1 MADWVHT
8 FKGAVLASEYD
19 FASHMN
25 SHMYVSR
32 FDQATWF
39 LLHAIGMTPA
49 SMKQKNLRVA
59 IVRQNYQFLEELRG
73 GELVEIKSGFL
84 AVGEKYFRF
93 IHQMY
98 NDETGKMVA
107 TCDSVA
113 VQASLESGKSVP
125 MTAELQEKAKR
136 HLVTTNV
143 PLDETSRLSRRPSK
157 SRGSRSLAGP
167 SSARDGTCTADLAGA
182 PKGAPFKSI
191 PGKLYPKSP
200 WPVAITTEA
209 HSSFVSRLRCVVAI
223 GMGTWMNTP
232 CCRPT
237 IMSVLPAMAA

>member
-1 MADWVHT
+1 MHT

-25 SHMYVSR
+25 SRMYVLR

-39 LLHAIGMTPA
+39 LLHAIGVTPL
-49 SMKQKNLRVA
+49 SIKQQELRVA

-93 IHQMY
+93 LHQMFDY
-98 NDETGKMVA
+98 ESGKMVA

-125 MTAELQEKAKR
+125 LTSSLQEKAKR
-136 HLVTTNV
+136 YLVTSNV
-143 PLDETSRLSRRPSK
+143 
-157 SRGSRSLAGP
+157 
-167 SSARDGTCTADLAGA
+167 TAD
-182 PKGAPFKSI
+182 
-191 PGKLYPKSP
+191 
-200 WPVAITTEA
+200 E
-209 HSSFVSRLRCVVAI
+209 AI
-223 GMGTWMNTP
+223 G
-232 CCRPT
+232 
-237 IMSVLPAMAA
+237 

>member
-1 MADWVHT
+1 MAEWVHT

-25 SHMYVSR
+25 SRMYVSR

-49 SMKQKNLRVA
+49 SMKQQSLRIA
-59 IVRQNYQFLEELRG
+59 IVRQNFQFLEELRG

-93 IHQMY
+93 LHQMY
-98 NDETGKMVA
+98 DDETGKMVA

-125 MTAELQEKAKR
+125 LTQLLQEKAK
-136 HLVTTNV
+136 HYLVTSN
-143 PLDETSRLSRRPSK
+143 
-157 SRGSRSLAGP
+157 
-167 SSARDGTCTADLAGA
+167 A
-182 PKGAPFKSI
+182 PGNE
-191 PGKLYPKSP
+191 
-200 WPVAITTEA
+200 V
-209 HSSFVSRLRCVVAI
+209 I
-223 GMGTWMNTP
+223 G
-232 CCRPT
+232 
-237 IMSVLPAMAA
+237 

>member
-8 FKGAVLASEYD
+8 FKGAILASEYD

-39 LLHAIGMTPA
+39 LLHAVGMTPA
-49 SMKQKNLRVA
+49 SMKQQNLRVA

-113 VQASLESGKSVP
+113 VQASLETGKSVP
-125 MTAELQEKAKR
+125 MTADLQEKAKR
-136 HLVTTNV
+136 HLVTANV
-143 PLDETSRLSRRPSK
+143 PLE
-157 SRGSRSLAGP
+157 G
-167 SSARDGTCTADLAGA
+167 
-182 PKGAPFKSI
+182 
-191 PGKLYPKSP
+191 
-200 WPVAITTEA
+200 E
-209 HSSFVSRLRCVVAI
+209 I
-223 GMGTWMNTP
+223 G
-232 CCRPT
+232 
-237 IMSVLPAMAA
+237 

>member
-1 MADWVHT
+1 MTPLKNSELAKSEERIAEGESMADWVHT

-49 SMKQKNLRVA
+49 TMKQKNLRVA

-73 GELVEIKSGFL
+73 GELVEIKSGIL

-125 MTAELQEKAKR
+125 MTEALQEKAKS
-136 HLVTTNV
+136 HLVTANV
-143 PLDETSRLSRRPSK
+143 PLDEAVP
-157 SRGSRSLAGP
+157 
-167 SSARDGTCTADLAGA
+167 
-182 PKGAPFKSI
+182 
-191 PGKLYPKSP
+191 
-200 WPVAITTEA
+200 
-209 HSSFVSRLRCVVAI
+209 
-223 GMGTWMNTP
+223 
-232 CCRPT
+232 
-237 IMSVLPAMAA
+237 

>member
-1 MADWVHT
+1 MTILYLARRLDIARATRRCVEKYLGAPLKRSKAEQRKAKQEICMAEWVHT

-25 SHMYVSR
+25 SRMYVSR

-39 LLHAIGMTPA
+39 LLHAVGVTPA
-49 SMKQKNLRVA
+49 SIKQQQLRVA

-93 IHQMY
+93 LHQMY

-113 VQASLESGKSVP
+113 VQAGLETGKSVSLSLS
-125 MTAELQEKAKR
+125 LQEKAKR
-136 HLVTTNV
+136 YLVTSNV
-143 PLDETSRLSRRPSK
+143 PLDAEV
-157 SRGSRSLAGP
+157 G
-167 SSARDGTCTADLAGA
+167 
-182 PKGAPFKSI
+182 
-191 PGKLYPKSP
+191 
-200 WPVAITTEA
+200 
-209 HSSFVSRLRCVVAI
+209 
-223 GMGTWMNTP
+223 
-232 CCRPT
+232 
-237 IMSVLPAMAA
+237 

>member
-1 MADWVHT
+1 MAEWVHT

-25 SHMYVSR
+25 SGMYVSR

-39 LLHAIGMTPA
+39 LLHAVGVTPA
-49 SMKQKNLRVA
+49 SIKQQQLRVA

-93 IHQMY
+93 LHQMY

-113 VQASLESGKSVP
+113 VQAGLETGKSV
-125 MTAELQEKAKR
+125 ALSVSLQEKAKR
-136 HLVTTNV
+136 YLVTSNV
-143 PLDETSRLSRRPSK
+143 PLDAEV
-157 SRGSRSLAGP
+157 G
-167 SSARDGTCTADLAGA
+167 
-182 PKGAPFKSI
+182 
-191 PGKLYPKSP
+191 
-200 WPVAITTEA
+200 
-209 HSSFVSRLRCVVAI
+209 
-223 GMGTWMNTP
+223 
-232 CCRPT
+232 
-237 IMSVLPAMAA
+237 